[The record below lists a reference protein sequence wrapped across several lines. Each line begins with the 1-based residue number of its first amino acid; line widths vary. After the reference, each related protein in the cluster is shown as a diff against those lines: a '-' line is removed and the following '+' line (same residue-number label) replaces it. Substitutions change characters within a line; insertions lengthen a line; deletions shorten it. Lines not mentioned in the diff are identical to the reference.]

1 MKSLLYYSLRIPS
14 INISSYH
21 NVFYVSSSS
30 FPKKESGV
38 LSESTVQ
45 LLSRWLSLSMGQ
57 SSELMFASRIMGIDG
72 AGVTI
77 IYCAG
82 IVSIVFWEQ
91 FSTLLSDM
99 DVTWLCLLRL
109 LVGRCYIWLLLG
121 RYVQFGEI
129 YFWTTSVL

>member
-1 MKSLLYYSLRIPS
+1 MVSSLYTFLSFILHQKWPKLTLSIIFSFDPFNVLMKSLLYYSLRIPS

-99 DVTWLCLLRL
+99 DVT
-109 LVGRCYIWLLLG
+109 
-121 RYVQFGEI
+121 
-129 YFWTTSVL
+129 

>member
-1 MKSLLYYSLRIPS
+1 MVSSLYTFLSFILHQKWPKLTLSIIFSFDPFNVLMKSLLYYSLRIPS
-14 INISSYH
+14 INTSSYH

-99 DVTWLCLLRL
+99 DVT
-109 LVGRCYIWLLLG
+109 
-121 RYVQFGEI
+121 
-129 YFWTTSVL
+129 